1 MNKTIKKV
9 AITAAKVVAFVA
21 VILLL
26 WWVFALISNNELVLP
41 QPWSVV
47 KIAFG
52 LLGKGATYVNLAVT
66 LGRSLLAFALSALLA
81 LGLSLFVGVCPSAKF
96 FANGVVT
103 ALRALP
109 TVAVILIFMI
119 VATSS
124 YVPVLVSF
132 LVVFPVLFGAF
143 MREIYADEQLLDVCK
158 VYKVSL
164 SKQIRYVFLPQ
175 ILRTFFTQCK
185 DTLILCVKVV
195 VAGEV
200 LALPKLGL
208 GREMYVA
215 KVNLET
221 AQVLALTL
229 LIVAVCCVVSGLF
242 ALAQRKVKW

>member
-26 WWVFALISNNELVLP
+26 WWVFATVSNNELVLP

-47 KIAFG
+47 KITFG
-52 LLGKGATYVNLAVT
+52 LLGNGATYANLAVT
-66 LGRSLLAFALSALLA
+66 LARSLLAFALSALFALA
-81 LGLSLFVGVCPSAKF
+81 LSLFVGVCPAAKF
-96 FANGVVT
+96 FVDGVVT

-124 YVPVLVSF
+124 YVPVLVAF

-158 VYKVSL
+158 VYEVSV
-164 SKQIRYVFLPQ
+164 SKKIRYVFLPQ
-175 ILRTFFTQCK
+175 ILRTFLTQCK

-229 LIVAVCCVVSGLF
+229 LIVAVCCVISGLF